1 MSRRA
6 AYLKSISYAKSSCW
20 LAEGSGE
27 QITQVPAL
35 FAGAGKTSE
44 QKHSVQALMLAFQTS
59 ENYENKP

>member
-6 AYLKSISYAKSSCW
+6 AYLKLISYAKSSCW

-44 QKHSVQALMLAFQTS
+44 QKYSVYPNVHASISNFGEL
-59 ENYENKP
+59 